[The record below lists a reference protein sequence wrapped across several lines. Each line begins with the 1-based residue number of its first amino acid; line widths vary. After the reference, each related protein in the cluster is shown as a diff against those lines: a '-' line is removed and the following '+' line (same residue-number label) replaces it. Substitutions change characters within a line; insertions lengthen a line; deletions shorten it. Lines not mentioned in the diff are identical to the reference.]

1 MLMLSIQAVSDTLE
15 AVPMSEA
22 GVSLLR
28 FAEDWL
34 AVFAVVFARGADC
47 PRAVGKVSL
56 KADRGDAGMK

>member
-1 MLMLSIQAVSDTLE
+1 MMLLFSIQAVSETLS

-34 AVFAVVFARGADC
+34 AVFAMLALVERNAHELSAR
-47 PRAVGKVSL
+47 
-56 KADRGDAGMK
+56 